1 MKNPKKEVKM
11 KTCTFEI
18 EGEKYL
24 VTELWSKDAV
34 QKRVSEL
41 ALDLAMRLKNFV
53 KPKEKIVLMAV
64 LDGTLFFAADLMR
77 TLGKYFP
84 PGILELETYAVYSY
98 RGDHPETVRVDKFPK
113 NPLKGKHLVLVEDI
127 IDTGGTLSV
136 IEKRLKVEEILSL
149 TVCVLINK
157 TGRRMYDPQVD
168 FVGFDLPASHFLLGY
183 GLDFKGIGREIP
195 WIGKMEKIN

>member
-1 MKNPKKEVKM
+1 M

-18 EGEKYL
+18 DGEKYR
-24 VTELWSKDAV
+24 VIELWSKEKV

-41 ALDLAMRLKNFV
+41 ALDLAIHLKNFV
-53 KPKEKIVLMAV
+53 KPKEKVVLMAV

-157 TGRRMYDPQVD
+157 TGRRIYSPQVD
-168 FVGFDLPASHFLLGY
+168 FIGFDLPDSHFLLGY
-183 GLDFKGIGREIP
+183 GLDLKGIGREIP
-195 WIGKMEKIN
+195 WIGKIEKIN